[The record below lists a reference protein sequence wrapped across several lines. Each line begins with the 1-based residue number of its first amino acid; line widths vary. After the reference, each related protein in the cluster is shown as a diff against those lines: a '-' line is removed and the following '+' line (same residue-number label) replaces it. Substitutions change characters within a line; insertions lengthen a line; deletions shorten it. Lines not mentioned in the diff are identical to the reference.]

1 MVRLLRRERLR
12 MELYPNL
19 VREQANRP
27 LNPTLGDMETANR
40 EAKTMPSGRQH
51 RLPVSEV
58 EGVEKARRIRGPDYE
73 GQA

>member
-1 MVRLLRRERLR
+1 

-27 LNPTLGDMETANR
+27 LNPTLGDMAITNKRPKAV
-40 EAKTMPSGRQH
+40 PSGRRH
-51 RLPVSEV
+51 RLPVSEI

>member
-1 MVRLLRRERLR
+1 

-27 LNPTLGDMETANR
+27 LNPTLGEMGMTD
-40 EAKTMPSGRQH
+40 KRQKAVQSDQRH
-51 RLPVSEV
+51 RLPVSEL
-58 EGVEKARRIRGPDYE
+58 EGVEKVRPIRGPDSE